1 MFELVDLVGRTV
13 WVVVQQ
19 DLQLVR
25 AEHHKNDADWRRKKN
40 YGDNKVL
47 VIT

>member
-1 MFELVDLVGRTV
+1 MLELVDLVGGTV

-25 AEHHKNDADWRRKKN
+25 AERHNEADWRRKKN
-40 YGDNKVL
+40 YGDN
-47 VIT
+47 